1 MSATASSSPIA
12 KALPV
17 WRDPAAWMKTADIV
31 AVLLA
36 LSLPW
41 STSLVGILG
50 VVLLITVAPTLELNS
65 FLALLKR
72 PISALPIALFVL
84 ALVGTLW
91 SDAAWGAR
99 FYAVGPAAET
109 PGAPGSVLSFR
120 ALDAWDMGV
129 RGVPRLLH
137 AVDADVLDGVSP
149 S

>member
-1 MSATASSSPIA
+1 MSANATSSPMA
-12 KALPV
+12 KALPA

-50 VVLLITVAPTLELNS
+50 VVLLITVAPTLELKS

-99 FYAVGPAAET
+99 FYAVGPA
-109 PGAPGSVLSFR
+109 S
-120 ALDAWDMGV
+120 
-129 RGVPRLLH
+129 
-137 AVDADVLDGVSP
+137 
-149 S
+149 